1 MSMNRRERAVTV
13 LELLITVATAGMLAT
28 VAVPAW
34 RHVAAYGRGAAE
46 LNRLAGD
53 LAYARAAAIA
63 RGEPVALCTS
73 SDGAACSKT
82 PWDQGWIVYADV
94 DADLV
99 RDPGE
104 AILRAQDGFASNDR
118 LAGNRLVAHHLGF
131 RRDGLLLGLHNGTI
145 TFTPVPDYQAMHRC
159 LIIARTGRVR
169 SADGRD
175 CP

>member
-1 MSMNRRERAVTV
+1 MMIRERGATV
-13 LELLITVATAGMLAT
+13 FELLIAVAVLGTLTA

-34 RHVAAYGRGAAE
+34 RSIVAYGRGAAE
-46 LNRLAGD
+46 LNRMAGD
-53 LAYARAAAIA
+53 LAYARSAAIA

-73 SDGAACSKT
+73 VDGAVCSKSR
-82 PWDQGWIVYADV
+82 WDEGWIVYAD
-94 DADLV
+94 ADGDLT

-104 AILRAQDGFASNDR
+104 PVLREQEGFAGDDR

-145 TFTPVPDYQAMHRC
+145 TFIPVPDRQVLHRC
-159 LIIARTGRVR
+159 LVIARTGRVR
-169 SADGRD
+169 AANGAA